1 MFFIYINDKI
11 YSVKINMDHLE
22 EIAKVSSINIAALAI
37 SLSNLEGFLR
47 VAGVA
52 AALIYTC
59 MKIIQLAKHWND

>member
-1 MFFIYINDKI
+1 
-11 YSVKINMDHLE
+11 MDHIE
-22 EIAKVSSINIAALAI
+22 EIVKVGSINAAALAI